1 MVTSILVGAL
11 TPAIG
16 IFAGYQLG
24 GWLRSKQTKE

>member
-1 MVTSILVGAL
+1 MVTSILVGAI

-24 GWLRSKQTKE
+24 CWFCPEKDKE